1 MKTLKTTIRYELVAG
16 LYTTPEPSLIVTC
29 PKGTDYRLVMA
40 ELHKLAAKVIGAAYL
55 HANEYGWSPEPRLR
69 EDGTAAGRVRIELDN
84 GTTEEIKAAERVL
97 RMFVTP
103 A

>member
-1 MKTLKTTIRYELVAG
+1 MKTMKTTIRYELIQG
-16 LYTTPEPSLIVTC
+16 RYITPEPSLLLDC

-55 HANEYGWSPEPRLR
+55 HAREYGWSPCPKLR
-69 EDGTAAGRVRIELDN
+69 EDGTAAGRVYIELDQ
-84 GTTEEIKAAERVL
+84 GTQDEIKAAERVL
-97 RMFVTP
+97 RMFIKS